1 MLGCKR
7 VGEQEGRSTNGVTV
21 WRRGCFQMEK
31 TGMYLRAEGREPI
44 EGRKL
49 LECGPLGDGLVGFG
63 RKCATCSSEEGGEGR
78 GGEDGD

>member
-31 TGMYLRAEGREPI
+31 TGMYLRDEGREPT
-44 EGRKL
+44 EGEKIT
-49 LECGPLGDGLVGFG
+49 GVW
-63 RKCATCSSEEGGEGR
+63 SSRRWAGWIWEEVCYLFF
-78 GGEDGD
+78 